1 MTDPEADRTD
11 HAKAI
16 DAPVTALVQSWRNGS
31 AQATNLLQQQVY
43 AMLRKMAAQRLGGRG
58 PATLQPTALVNEAVA
73 RLLDGD
79 TDFASRAHFFAL
91 VALQM
96 RAVLVEHHRR
106 AVADKRGGGAIA
118 VELDPDALM
127 ASDEAER
134 FLDLHRALEALAA
147 DDARTARAI
156 ELSYFGGLSARSGN
170 QPAVANGSRAG
181 SPVQF
186 RPRLPLAGTSTRT
199 AAPRVTSGV

>member
-1 MTDPEADRTD
+1 MTDPDLDRP
-11 HAKAI
+11 
-16 DAPVTALVQSWRNGS
+16 DAEPPCDVPVTALVQSWRKGS
-31 AQATNLLQQQVY
+31 AQAGSLLQQQVY
-43 AMLRKMAAQRLGGRG
+43 AMLRRMAAQRLGGRG

-73 RLLDGD
+73 RLLDGEA
-79 TDFASRAHFFAL
+79 DFASRAHFFAL

-118 VELDPDALM
+118 VELDPDALV
-127 ASDEAER
+127 ADDEAER

-156 ELSYFGGLSARSGN
+156 ELSYFGGLSAREIATVLEVSDATVERDLAFGK
-170 QPAVANGSRAG
+170 RWLRRRLDEAG
-181 SPVQF
+181 G
-186 RPRLPLAGTSTRT
+186 A
-199 AAPRVTSGV
+199 

>member
-1 MTDPEADRTD
+1 MNDPDLERPDADPPHD
-11 HAKAI
+11 V
-16 DAPVTALVQSWRNGS
+16 PVTALVQSWRKGS
-31 AQATNLLQQQVY
+31 AQAASLLQQQVY
-43 AMLRKMAAQRLGGRG
+43 AMLRKMAAQRLRGRG

-106 AVADKRGGGAIA
+106 AVADKRGGGAVA
-118 VELDPDALM
+118 VELDPDALV

-134 FLDLHRALEALAA
+134 FLDLHRALDALAA

-156 ELSYFGGLSARSGN
+156 ELSYFGGLSAREIATVLEVSDATVERDLAFGK
-170 QPAVANGSRAG
+170 RWL
-181 SPVQF
+181 
-186 RPRLPLAGTSTRT
+186 RRRLDETGGA
-199 AAPRVTSGV
+199 

>member
-1 MTDPEADRTD
+1 
-11 HAKAI
+11 
-16 DAPVTALVQSWRNGS
+16 
-31 AQATNLLQQQVY
+31 
-43 AMLRKMAAQRLGGRG
+43 
-58 PATLQPTALVNEAVA
+58 VA

-106 AVADKRGGGAIA
+106 AVADKRGGGAVA
-118 VELDPDALM
+118 VELDPDALV

-134 FLDLHRALEALAA
+134 FLDLHRALDALAA

-156 ELSYFGGLSARSGN
+156 ELSYFGGLSAREIATVLEVSDATVERDLAFGKRWLRRRLDESGG
-170 QPAVANGSRAG
+170 A
-181 SPVQF
+181 
-186 RPRLPLAGTSTRT
+186 
-199 AAPRVTSGV
+199 

>member
-1 MTDPEADRTD
+1 LTDPDRERPDTD
-11 HAKAI
+11 PPH
-16 DAPVTALVQSWRNGS
+16 DVPVTALVQSWRKGS
-31 AQATNLLQQQVY
+31 AQAASLLQQQVY

-91 VALQM
+91 AALQM

-106 AVADKRGGGAIA
+106 AVADKRGGGAVA
-118 VELDPDALM
+118 VELDPDALV

-134 FLDLHRALEALAA
+134 FLDLHRALDALAA

-156 ELSYFGGLSARSGN
+156 ELSYFGGLSAREIATVLEVSDTTVERDLAFGK
-170 QPAVANGSRAG
+170 RWL
-181 SPVQF
+181 
-186 RPRLPLAGTSTRT
+186 RRRLEDASD
-199 AAPRVTSGV
+199 A